1 MTLKYLPRAWKRGT
15 DFLGTRY
22 AILCGAMTWVSESN
36 LVSAI
41 SNAGGF
47 GVLAGGNM
55 PPEVL
60 AEEIGKTRRKTSF
73 PFGVNMITVA
83 PNFRAHIDVV
93 SRERVSFAIFAG
105 SIPSGK
111 DIEQVK
117 ASGAKV
123 VCFAPVLS
131 LAKRLIKQG
140 VDALVIEGSEAGGH
154 IGPVSTSVLAQEF
167 LLSVSEVPIFVAGG
181 IGTGEMIAQYL
192 SMGASGAQL
201 GTRFVVAE
209 ECVAHP
215 RFKEAF
221 LRASARDAMP
231 TSQFDPSL
239 PTIPVRAITNE
250 GTLDFNRLQFE
261 LLGKVKSGEMPR
273 EEAQVRL
280 EEFWMGS
287 LRRAVVDGDIE
298 RGSLMAGQSV
308 AFARRIQPVAEI
320 IEELV
325 YAAERKLAEMAE
337 GTLEDGPIPER
348 PAVRPPPRLPVS

>member
-1 MTLKYLPRAWKRGT
+1 MELHYLPKVWKKGT

-47 GVLAGGNM
+47 GVIAGGNM
-55 PPEVL
+55 PPEML
-60 AEEIGKTRRKTSF
+60 AEEIRKTREKTDF

-83 PNFRAHIDVV
+83 PNFRSHIGIVV
-93 SRERVSFAIFAG
+93 REKVPFAIFAG

-117 ASGAKV
+117 AAGAKV
-123 VCFAPVLS
+123 LCFAPVLS

-140 VDALVIEGSEAGGH
+140 VDALIIEGNEAGGH
-154 IGPVSTSVLAQEF
+154 IGPVATSVLAQEF
-167 LLSVSEVPIFVAGG
+167 LLNNINEIPVFVAGG

-192 SMGASGAQL
+192 ALGAAGAQL

-209 ECVAHP
+209 ECIAHP
-215 RFKEAF
+215 RFKEAII
-221 LRASARDAMP
+221 RAHARDAMP

-239 PTIPVRAITNE
+239 PAIPVRAIVNE
-250 GTLDFNRLQFE
+250 GTQDFNRLQLE
-261 LLGKVKSGEMPR
+261 LLNKVKSGEMTR
-273 EEAQVRL
+273 EEGQGKL
-280 EEFWMGS
+280 EEFWVGA
-287 LRRAVVDGDIE
+287 LRRAVIDGDVE
-298 RGSLMAGQSV
+298 HGSLMAGQSV
-308 AFARRIQPVAEI
+308 AFAKKIQPVAEI

-325 YAAERKLAEMAE
+325 AGAERKLAEMASRYDPE
-337 GTLEDGPIPER
+337 VGNGVPPAFRPGLPII
-348 PAVRPPPRLPVS
+348 

>member
-1 MTLKYLPRAWKRGT
+1 MALTYLPKTWKKGT

-47 GVLAGGNM
+47 GVIAGGNM
-55 PPEVL
+55 PPDML
-60 AEEIGKTRRKTSF
+60 AEEIRKTREKTEF

-83 PNFRAHIDVV
+83 PNFRSHIGIVV
-93 SRERVSFAIFAG
+93 REKVPFAIFAG

-123 VCFAPVLS
+123 LCFAPVLS

-140 VDALVIEGSEAGGH
+140 VDALIIEGNEAGGH
-154 IGPVSTSVLAQEF
+154 IGPVATSVLAQEF
-167 LLSVSEVPIFVAGG
+167 LLSVTEVPVFVAGG

-192 SMGASGAQL
+192 SLGASGAQL

-209 ECVAHP
+209 ECIAHP

-221 LRASARDAMP
+221 IRAHARDAMP
-231 TSQFDPSL
+231 TTQFDPSL
-239 PTIPVRAITNE
+239 PAIPVRAITNE
-250 GTLDFNRLQFE
+250 GTQDFNRLQLE
-261 LLGKVKSGEMPR
+261 LLNQVKSGELSR
-273 EEAQVRL
+273 EEGQVKL
-280 EEFWMGS
+280 EEFWVGA
-287 LRRAVVDGDIE
+287 LRRAVIDGDVE
-298 RGSLMAGQSV
+298 HGSLMAGQSV
-308 AFARRIQPVAEI
+308 AFTKKIQPVAEI

-325 YAAERKLAEMAE
+325 TGAERKLEEMMSWSGE
-337 GTLEDGPIPER
+337 EVENGL
-348 PAVRPPPRLPVS
+348 PPSFRPRLPLN

>member
-1 MTLKYLPRAWKRGT
+1 MELKYLQRAWKRGT

-22 AILCGAMTWVSESN
+22 ALLCGAMTWVSESN

-55 PPEVL
+55 PPDLL
-60 AEEIGKTRRKTSF
+60 AKEIAATRAKTGY
-73 PFGVNMITVA
+73 PFGVNLITVA
-83 PNFRAHIDVV
+83 PAYQSHIDVV
-93 SRERVSFAIFAG
+93 IREKVPFVFFAG

-111 DIEQVK
+111 DIERVK
-117 ASGAKV
+117 EGGGKV
-123 VCFAPVLS
+123 ICFSPILS
-131 LAKRLIKQG
+131 LARRLIRQG
-140 VDALVIEGSEAGGH
+140 ADALVIEGNEAGGH
-154 IGPVSTSVLAQEF
+154 VGPVATSVLAQEF
-167 LLSVSEVPIFVAGG
+167 LLTVTEVPIFVAGG

-192 SMGASGAQL
+192 SMGAAGAQL

-221 LRASARDAMP
+221 IRAQARDAMP
-231 TSQFDPSL
+231 TAQFDPAL
-239 PTIPVRAITNE
+239 PTIPVRAIVNQ
-250 GTLDFNRLQFE
+250 GTEEFNRLQLE
-261 LLGKVKSGEMPR
+261 LVNKVKAGEIPR

-280 EEFWMGS
+280 EEFWVGA
-287 LRRAVVDGDIE
+287 LRRAVQEGDVE

-308 AFARRIQPVAEI
+308 AFAKKIQPVREI

-325 YAAERKLAEMAE
+325 EAAERKLAAMA
-337 GTLEDGPIPER
+337 GGVGAS
-348 PAVRPPPRLPVS
+348 AVA

>member
-1 MTLKYLPRAWKRGT
+1 MALKFLPKVWKKGT
-15 DFLGTRY
+15 DFLGTRH

-55 PPEVL
+55 PPDML
-60 AEEIGKTRRKTSF
+60 AAEIRKTREKTEY

-83 PNFRAHIDVV
+83 PSFRSHIEVV
-93 SRERVSFAIFAG
+93 VREKVPFAIFAG
-105 SIPSGK
+105 SIPSGR

-123 VCFAPVLS
+123 LCFAPVLS

-140 VDALVIEGSEAGGH
+140 VDALIIEGNEAGGH
-154 IGPVSTSVLAQEF
+154 IGPVATSILAQEF
-167 LLSVSEVPIFVAGG
+167 LLTITEVPVFVAGG

-192 SMGASGAQL
+192 SLGASGAQL

-209 ECVAHP
+209 ECIAHV

-221 LRASARDAMP
+221 IRAHARDAMS
-231 TSQFDPSL
+231 TSQFDPAL

-250 GTLDFNRLQFE
+250 GTHDFNRLQLE
-261 LLGKVKSGEMPR
+261 LLNKVKAGQMSK
-273 EEAQVRL
+273 EEGHVKL
-280 EEFWMGS
+280 EEFWVGA
-287 LRRAVVDGDIE
+287 LRRAVIDGDIE

-308 AFARRIQPVAEI
+308 AFAKKIQPVAEI
-320 IEELV
+320 IDELV
-325 YAAERKLAEMAE
+325 ASAESKLAEMASRSAE
-337 GTLEDGPIPER
+337 EV
-348 PAVRPPPRLPVS
+348 AVGRPPLFRPGLPIN